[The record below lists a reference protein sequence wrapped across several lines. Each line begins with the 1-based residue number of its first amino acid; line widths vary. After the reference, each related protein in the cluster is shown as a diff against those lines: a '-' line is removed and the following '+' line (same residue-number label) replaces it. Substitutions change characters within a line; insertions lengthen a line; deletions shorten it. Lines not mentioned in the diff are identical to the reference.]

1 MSANVILVIVGIV
14 LLLLALGIS
23 VWVLVLPMLLRLKP
37 SSALRSEVLASIL
50 EKTGWRQITGPLFW
64 KFVGLFLA
72 VVCVSQLGNSLFE
85 IIISYREHTESLIRI
100 QREQAE
106 GAAEKIGLFIKEIE
120 SQMGWTTQLPWSAST
135 IEQRRFDGLRLIGG
149 L

>member
-1 MSANVILVIVGIV
+1 MSANVIFVIVGIA
-14 LLLLALGIS
+14 LILLALGIS

-72 VVCVSQLGNSLFE
+72 VVCVSLLGNSLFE
-85 IIISYREHTESLIRI
+85 IIISYRDRVSDPHSARAGGRGR
-100 QREQAE
+100 REDWPLHQGDRE
-106 GAAEKIGLFIKEIE
+106 
-120 SQMGWTTQLPWSAST
+120 P
-135 IEQRRFDGLRLIGG
+135 DGLDDTIDVVGQHH
-149 L
+149 